1 MNNLVIMYDRT
12 IDLEDKD
19 ILKRKK
25 YIELKEVSENNKE

>member
-1 MNNLVIMYDRT
+1 MYDR
-12 IDLEDKD
+12 IINLEDKD

>member
-1 MNNLVIMYDRT
+1 MNNLVIMYDRI